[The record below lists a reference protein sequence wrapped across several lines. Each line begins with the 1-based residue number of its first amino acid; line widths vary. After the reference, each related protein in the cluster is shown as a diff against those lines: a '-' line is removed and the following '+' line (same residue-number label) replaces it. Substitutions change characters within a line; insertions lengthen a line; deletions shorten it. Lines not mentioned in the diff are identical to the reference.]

1 MGKKS
6 VQTNKVIDQ
15 LPQSDKIAL
24 DIPDKFRKQLFDS
37 GETIKGAVVATLI
50 LLLSGGKFTP
60 GMHLRSMPQDK
71 SIYYFKAGLNIHI
84 TCNLDRNKGGKLVVR
99 LRKIK
104 DHDNL
109 GRNP

>member
-1 MGKKS
+1 MGT
-6 VQTNKVIDQ
+6 TNVKTSKIIDQ

-24 DIPDKFRKQLFDS
+24 DIPDKFLRQLLDS
-37 GETIKGAVVATLI
+37 GTKVQGAVISTLA
-50 LLLSGGKFTP
+50 LLLSGGMFTP
-60 GMHLRSMPQDK
+60 GMRLRPLPQDK
-71 SIYYFKAGLNIHI
+71 SIHYFKAGLNIHI
-84 TCNLDRNKGGKLVVR
+84 TCNLERDNKGKQIVR